1 MEAAVK
7 AGDVKALRDRTGA
20 GMMDCKAALTEA
32 DGDLDKAVDILRV
45 KGQAQAAKRGERA
58 ASEGLVTSYVH
69 ATGKIGVLVEVDCET
84 DFVARTEP
92 FEEFG
97 RDVALHIAA
106 AAPRYVSEDEV
117 PQEDKDAEM
126 RILQEQAAASVSGPS
141 GARGKPEEVQ
151 KKIAEGRMR
160 KWLEEVV
167 LLHQTHVNP
176 DKHGG
181 KTIEQLRTELAASTG
196 ENVVIVR
203 FVRFQIGEE

>member
-1 MEAAVK
+1 MEAAIK
-7 AGDVKALRDRTGA
+7 AGDVKALRERTGA
-20 GMMDCKAALTEA
+20 GMMDCKAALQEA
-32 DGDLDKAVDILRV
+32 GGDLDKAVDILRV

-69 ATGKIGVLVEVDCET
+69 ATGKIGVLVEVNCET

-106 AAPRYVSEDEV
+106 AAPRYVTEDEV
-117 PQEDKDAEM
+117 PQEEKDAEL
-126 RILQEQAAASVSGPS
+126 RVLQEQAAAD
-141 GARGKPEEVQ
+141 GKPEELQ

-160 KWLEEVV
+160 KWLEEIV
-167 LLHQTHVNP
+167 LLHQNHVNP

-181 KTIEQLRTELAASTG
+181 KSIEELRTELAASTG
-196 ENVVIVR
+196 ENVVIRR
-203 FVRFQIGEE
+203 FARFQIGEE